1 MKLNIKDVC
10 GTSLSC
16 LLVMLMVIGLTSAQ
30 AQESRARP
38 VAKFTDK
45 GTERCMD
52 CHGGE
57 RMTLIADSPHGN
69 NDNPHTPYA
78 QRGCESCHG
87 KGSLHVS
94 RARGGAGFP
103 DLIQFKR
110 RGGAPLEKQ
119 TEACLNCHKADMDEL
134 EGMAWTG
141 SLHDTDR
148 MTCGTCH
155 TIHTTENAMTNST
168 EQKKNCT
175 RCHEEQIAAHP
186 KFESKG
192 IVFDKLACGDC
203 HDVHQLERRP
213 E

>member
-1 MKLNIKDVC
+1 MII
-10 GTSLSC
+10 SLQDACRIGLSW
-16 LLVMLMVIGLTSAQ
+16 LLVTLVVVGLTSAQ
-30 AQESRARP
+30 AQKPGAAP
-38 VAKFTDK
+38 AAKFTEQ
-45 GTERCMD
+45 GTERCLD

-57 RMTLIADSPHGN
+57 KMTLVADSPHGN
-69 NDNPHTPYA
+69 KENSNTPYA

-110 RGGAPLEKQ
+110 RGSPVESQNG
-119 TEACLNCHKADMDEL
+119 ACLNCHAADMGSL
-134 EGMAWTG
+134 EGMSWTG
-141 SLHDTDR
+141 SLHDTGR
-148 MTCGTCH
+148 MTCGSCH
-155 TIHTTENAMTNST
+155 TIHTAENAMANAA
-168 EQKKNCT
+168 EQKDNCT
-175 RCHEEQIAAHP
+175 RCHEEQIDAHP

-192 IVFDKLACGDC
+192 IVFDKLTCGDC

>member
-1 MKLNIKDVC
+1 MIAKLSRLL
-10 GTSLSC
+10 SLTTV
-16 LLVMLMVIGLTSAQ
+16 LLMLAVFSSAG
-30 AQESRARP
+30 AQKPGKVPE
-38 VAKFTDK
+38 AKFTEQ
-45 GTERCMD
+45 GTERCLD

-57 RMTLIADSPHGN
+57 KMTLIADSPHGN
-69 NDNPHTPYA
+69 KDNPHAPYA

-110 RGGAPLEKQ
+110 RGSSVQDQNA
-119 TEACLNCHKADMDEL
+119 ACLDCHSVDMGEL
-134 EGMAWTG
+134 EGMAFTG
-141 SLHDTDR
+141 SLHDTGR

-155 TIHTTENAMTNST
+155 TIHTPENAMANTA
-168 EQKKNCT
+168 EQKQTCA

-192 IVFDKLACGDC
+192 IVFDKLTCGDC

-213 E
+213 EG